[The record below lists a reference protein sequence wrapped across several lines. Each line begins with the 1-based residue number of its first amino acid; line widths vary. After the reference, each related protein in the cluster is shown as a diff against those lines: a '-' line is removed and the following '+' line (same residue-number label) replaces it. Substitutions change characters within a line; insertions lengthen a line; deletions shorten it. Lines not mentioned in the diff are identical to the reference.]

1 MVPNFCLGRKLQ
13 LQTNFFFLETT
24 FPFLDLRSEGLSSL
38 ASLGR
43 QLSFLPTISESESC
57 LSEKKVRLHLYSFP
71 GQKFVTMEE
80 LLFLKVY
87 EKRGNPQ
94 NLVNTF
100 LHVFLCSGIPVFS
113 PLEVGLRKS

>member
-57 LSEKKVRLHLYSFP
+57 LSEKKFVFICIPSLDKSLSPWRNYYSHMMAVVPF
-71 GQKFVTMEE
+71 
-80 LLFLKVY
+80 
-87 EKRGNPQ
+87 
-94 NLVNTF
+94 
-100 LHVFLCSGIPVFS
+100 
-113 PLEVGLRKS
+113 